1 MYIREIRNP
10 LYFQELCQALL
21 TAEYED
27 FETVRDYNGDKGN
40 DGYLPS
46 RRRLYAI
53 HCPVKSDKTPAKFRE
68 KINGD
73 LRKAVALR
81 DKHGYDI
88 KEWVFVTPEPLSLEL
103 RSHVSAQ
110 ATAAGFESGV
120 NLSDKRLQ
128 DLFYK
133 HAHLHPIFPD
143 LAAVNL
149 REDIHRAA
157 ESVVSN
163 LGPVTIE
170 YKARDKGWR
179 SLMTAGDLKT
189 YGRGTMFL
197 GFALSLLVLV
207 IFVFL
212 LPETRLFP
220 PLMILVVFVLGTG
233 AILNLIGSDLTT
245 KGYGRFAI
253 NVAWLRWQVLAL
265 EFARGD
271 GGAVK
276 AVSVVAACPIC
287 RSEVRLEDLPK
298 GSDHRLMGFCQNNP
312 QMHTFTFDPTTF
324 TGFHYP
330 MVWRE
335 VNADKRR

>member
-21 TAEYED
+21 TAEYDD

-40 DGYLPS
+40 DGYSPS
-46 RRRLYAI
+46 LRRLYAI

-81 DKHGYDI
+81 DEYGYDVG
-88 KEWVFVTPEPLSLEL
+88 EWVFVTPEPLSVEL
-103 RSHVSAQ
+103 RSYLTTQ
-110 ATAAGFESGV
+110 ATAAGFEAGV

-133 HAHLHPIFPD
+133 HTHLHPLFPD

-157 ESVVSN
+157 ESLVRN
-163 LGPVTIE
+163 LGPLTIE
-170 YKARDKGWR
+170 YRARDKGWR
-179 SLMTAGDLKT
+179 SLVTVGELKS
-189 YGRGTMFL
+189 YGRLAMIL
-197 GFALSLLVLV
+197 GGVLSLLVLV
-207 IFVFL
+207 VFAFL

-220 PLMILVVFVLGTG
+220 PLMIPVVFTVGSG
-233 AILNLIGSDLTT
+233 MILQLMGSDLTK
-245 KGYGRFAI
+245 KGYSRFSV

-271 GGAVK
+271 GGAVR
-276 AVSVVAACPIC
+276 AVSVEASCPIC
-287 RSEVRLEDLPK
+287 RGEVRLEDLPK
-298 GSDHRLMGFCQNNP
+298 GSDYRLMGFCQNTP
-312 QMHTFTFDPTTF
+312 QLHTFTFDPTTF
-324 TGFHYP
+324 TGVHYP

-335 VNADKRR
+335 ADPDKRR

>member
-10 LYFQELCQALL
+10 LHFQELCQALL

-40 DGYLPS
+40 DGYSPS

-53 HCPVKSDKTPAKFRE
+53 HCPIKSDKMPAKFRE

-81 DKHGYDI
+81 DEHGYDI
-88 KEWVFVTPEPLSLEL
+88 KEWVFVTPEPLSVEL
-103 RSHVSAQ
+103 RSYVSAQ
-110 ATAAGFESGV
+110 TTAAGFESGI

-133 HAHLHPIFPD
+133 HTHLHPLFPD

-149 REDIHRAA
+149 HEDIHRAA

-163 LGPVTIE
+163 LGPVTIRYE
-170 YKARDKGWR
+170 ARDKGWR
-179 SLMTAGDLKT
+179 SLTTAGELKSF
-189 YGRGTMFL
+189 GRWAVIL

-220 PLMILVVFVLGTG
+220 PLMIPVVFVIGSG
-233 AILNLIGSDLTT
+233 MILHLIGSDLTK
-245 KGYGRFAI
+245 KGYGRFSI
-253 NVAWLRWQVLAL
+253 YVAWLRWQVLAL
-265 EFARGD
+265 DFARGD

-276 AVSVVAACPIC
+276 AISVAASCPLC
-287 RSEVRLEDLPK
+287 RGEVRLEDLPK
-298 GSDHRLMGFCQNNP
+298 GSDYRLMGFCRNNP

-324 TGFHYP
+324 MGVHYP

-335 VNADKRR
+335 VEPAKVR